1 MLDLSILPEA
11 QLRLWPKLEQVPQTF
26 VLYGGTAIALRLAHR
41 ESVDFDFFTSDDFT
55 SDDIVREM
63 PFLSSARRLQ
73 ESRNTLTLSCET
85 SGSES
90 PVKLSFFGGLQLGQ
104 INLPEKTDNGI
115 SIASLLDL
123 LGMKCATINQR
134 VEAKDYIDI
143 HSIINHNDFSL
154 ELGLGAARAIYGKQY
169 NAALT
174 LKSLSYF
181 EGGNLYAVPETIK
194 HDLIK
199 AVKAC
204 DYSAIPE
211 ISTKVVIGEI
221 IE

>member
-1 MLDLSILPEA
+1 MCY
-11 QLRLWPKLEQVPQTF
+11 K
-26 VLYGGTAIALRLAHR
+26 
-41 ESVDFDFFTSDDFT
+41 
-55 SDDIVREM
+55 
-63 PFLSSARRLQ
+63 
-73 ESRNTLTLSCET
+73 
-85 SGSES
+85 
-90 PVKLSFFGGLQLGQ
+90 
-104 INLPEKTDNGI
+104 I
-115 SIASLLDL
+115 SW
-123 LGMKCATINQR
+123 R

-169 NAALT
+169 NAAIT

-181 EGGNLYAVPETIK
+181 EGGNLYAVPETVK
-194 HDLIK
+194 HDLTK